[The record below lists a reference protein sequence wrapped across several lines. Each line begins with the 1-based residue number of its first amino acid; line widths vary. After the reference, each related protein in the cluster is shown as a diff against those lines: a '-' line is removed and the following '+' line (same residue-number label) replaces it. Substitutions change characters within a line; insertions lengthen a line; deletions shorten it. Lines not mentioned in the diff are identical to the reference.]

1 MCTGIRFT
9 DNNGNMFFGRN
20 LDWSVGYGQE
30 VIATPRG
37 YRLDS
42 AFIGQIPAEY
52 ALIGMGIVQKGVPLY
67 FDCGNEAGLAI
78 AGLNFPGYADYENEA
93 VEGKVNIAAYEFPLW
108 IAMKFGSVDEVE
120 RALAD
125 VAIVAKPINDKYPV
139 SMLHWLIGDSKRSIV
154 VEYTANG
161 LEVFHNDVDVLT
173 NQPGFAWHRENL
185 RNYMNL
191 ESEMPENVTWR
202 EAEMKPFGSGAMMR
216 GLPGDYYSTSRF
228 VRAAYLNTHY
238 PTKATEEENVSRL
251 FHTLSGVAMIDGAA
265 RMADGE
271 YEKTIYTGGFSSATL
286 TYYYNTY
293 EDPEI
298 KGVSLKE
305 FELDGSQL
313 VWKTRNSGSS
323 QRAKTE

>member
-1 MCTGIRFT
+1 MCTGIRFS

-30 VIATPRG
+30 VIATLRG

-42 AFIGQIPAEY
+42 AFMGQILTEY
-52 ALIGMGIVQKGVPLY
+52 ALIGMGIVQEGVPLY

-120 RALAD
+120 QALAD

-139 SMLHWLIGDSKRSIV
+139 SMLHWLIGDSRRSIV

-238 PTKATEEENVSRL
+238 PAKSTEEENVSRL

-271 YEKTIYTGGFSSATL
+271 YEKTIYTGGFSSATQ

-305 FELDGSQL
+305 FEPDGSEQVL
-313 VWKTRNSGSS
+313 KTQNS
-323 QRAKTE
+323 ANDN